1 VGPRPA
7 ISDVKQIG
15 ELGDLVLDL
24 VLHPLPA
31 ATAHFHGRLEKA
43 LSTSPTPTFPWTRII
58 PPLSGS

>member
-1 VGPRPA
+1 MGPRPA

-43 LSTSPTPTFPWTRII
+43 LLHL
-58 PPLSGS
+58 PPQRFRGPV